1 MENCSCLPVMRL
13 LQGLG
18 GFHLAIVSA
27 CETYGQTAQQ
37 HDELPFWVP
46 CEECPVG
53 GSLSPSKSTPR
64 PFSTNARHHQAGSS
78 FPPPAVVLASADFAV
93 KKSWTARQRV
103 SYLTSATK
111 RNLVWTDREAAC
123 VKVVGAGTLGAVR
136 QPRFSIRNT
145 KITLF
150 HCKAK
155 AK

>member
-1 MENCSCLPVMRL
+1 MENCSCLPVMTL

-18 GFHLAIVSA
+18 GFLWRLFLHVKLIVKLHSNMTSFLSSSLANSVQLA
-27 CETYGQTAQQ
+27 A
-37 HDELPFWVP
+37 LP
-46 CEECPVG
+46 
-53 GSLSPSKSTPR
+53 PSKSTPQ

-78 FPPPAVVLASADFAV
+78 FPPQAVVPASADSVV
-93 KKSWTARQRV
+93 KQTWTARQRV
-103 SYLTSATK
+103 SYPTSVTK

-123 VKVVGAGTLGAVR
+123 VKVVGAGVLGAVR
-136 QPRFSIRNT
+136 QPTFSIRNT